1 MANRRE
7 LKKDLN
13 WLTNEVIT
21 DCILYLEMNPK
32 KEEKPVAEII
42 NNLLIKRN
50 EALAKINMPTTKMAK
65 GEVKVMYKT
74 VISDF
79 VEITNGSFEELSK
92 IAKK

>member
-13 WLTNEVIT
+13 WLTHEVIT
-21 DCILYLEMNPK
+21 DCMIYLEMNPE
-32 KEEKPVAEII
+32 KEEEPIAQII

-50 EALAKINMPTTKMAK
+50 EALIKINMPTTKMAK
-65 GEVKVMYKT
+65 NEVKAMYKT
-74 VISDF
+74 VIGDF
-79 VEITNGSFEELSK
+79 LGITNGCFEELSK